1 MRDEVGGFRRKTGGA
16 GRREGFGARRPT
28 DGPEPF
34 VPFPCSPACFRL
46 RSAMRR
52 SLRAAVVA
60 ASLVSILVMRDRA
73 GLRRRFRQ
81 AGHRVIRSPVGDLAP
96 RKQLPDCPLIPYA
109 CNNSPPWLQKRY

>member
-60 ASLVSILVMRDRA
+60 ASLVSILGDARP
-73 GLRRRFRQ
+73 GGSEKEILT
-81 AGHRVIRSPVGDLAP
+81 GGSPCHPIARGRLGTQKADAP
-96 RKQLPDCPLIPYA
+96 
-109 CNNSPPWLQKRY
+109 